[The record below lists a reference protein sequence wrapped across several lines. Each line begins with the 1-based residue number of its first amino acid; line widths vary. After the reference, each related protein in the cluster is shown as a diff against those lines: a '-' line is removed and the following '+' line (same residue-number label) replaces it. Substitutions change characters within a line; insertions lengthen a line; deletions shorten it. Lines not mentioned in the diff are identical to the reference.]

1 MKEKIRKFMDEPL
14 TIRRELKINL
24 IAAGILMIPSAIIM
38 IYGIYQSNKAIDE
51 FNEGINARKDQI
63 DKINKMMNNIY
74 LGK

>member
-38 IYGIYQSNKAIDE
+38 VYGLYQSNKAIDD
-51 FNEGINARKDQI
+51 FNEEI
-63 DKINKMMNNIY
+63 DAKIEKMRHKVY
-74 LGK
+74 LPR

>member
-24 IAAGILMIPSAIIM
+24 IALGIFAIPYAILV
-38 IYGIYQSNKAIDE
+38 IYSNYKSNKAIDE
-51 FNEGINARKDQI
+51 FNEEVDARI
-63 DKINKMMNNIY
+63 DEMKKNVY

>member
-51 FNEGINARKDQI
+51 FNEGINVRKDQI
-63 DKINKMMNNIY
+63 DKMMKNIY

>member
-24 IAAGILMIPSAIIM
+24 IALGIFAIPYAILV
-38 IYGIYQSNKAIDE
+38 IYANYKSNKAIDE
-51 FNEGINARKDQI
+51 FNEA
-63 DKINKMMNNIY
+63 INKRTEEMKKNVY

>member
-14 TIRRELKINL
+14 TIRRELKSNL

-38 IYGIYQSNKAIDE
+38 IYGIYQSNKAIDD
-51 FNEGINARKDQI
+51 FNEAINARTEEMK
-63 DKINKMMNNIY
+63 KNVY

>member
-24 IAAGILMIPSAIIM
+24 IAAGIIMIPSAIVM
-38 IYGIYQSNKAIDE
+38 IYGIYKSNKAIEE
-51 FNEGINARKDQI
+51 FNEEVDARI
-63 DKINKMMNNIY
+63 DEMKKNIY

>member
-51 FNEGINARKDQI
+51 FNEGVNARKDQI
-63 DKINKMMNNIY
+63 DKMMKNIY

>member
-24 IAAGILMIPSAIIM
+24 IALGIFAIPYAILV
-38 IYGIYQSNKAIDE
+38 IYGIYKSNKAVDESDEE
-51 FNEGINARKDQI
+51 FNSRKDQI
-63 DKINKMMNNIY
+63 DKMMNNIY

>member
-38 IYGIYQSNKAIDE
+38 IYGIYQSNKATDE
-51 FNEGINARKDQI
+51 FNEAINSRKDQI
-63 DKINKMMNNIY
+63 DKIDKMMNNIY

>member
-24 IAAGILMIPSAIIM
+24 IALGIFAIPYAILV
-38 IYGIYQSNKAIDE
+38 IYANYKSNKAIDE
-51 FNEGINARKDQI
+51 FNEEVNTRI
-63 DKINKMMNNIY
+63 DEMKKNIY

>member
-24 IAAGILMIPSAIIM
+24 IAAGIFMIPSAIIM
-38 IYGIYQSNKAIDE
+38 IYGIYKSNKAIDE
-51 FNEGINARKDQI
+51 FNEGINTRI
-63 DKINKMMNNIY
+63 DEMKKNVY

>member
-51 FNEGINARKDQI
+51 FNEEVNTRI
-63 DKINKMMNNIY
+63 DEIKKNIY

>member
-24 IAAGILMIPSAIIM
+24 IAAGIIMIPSAIVM
-38 IYGIYQSNKAIDE
+38 IYGIYKSNKAIEE
-51 FNEGINARKDQI
+51 FNEEVDTRI
-63 DKINKMMNNIY
+63 DEMKKNVY

>member
-24 IAAGILMIPSAIIM
+24 IAAGIFMIPSAIVM
-38 IYGIYQSNKAIDE
+38 IYGIYKSNKATEE
-51 FNEGINARKDQI
+51 FNEAINSRKDQI
-63 DKINKMMNNIY
+63 DKMMNNIY

>member
-63 DKINKMMNNIY
+63 DKIDKMMNNIY

>member
-24 IAAGILMIPSAIIM
+24 IALGIFAIPYAILV
-38 IYGIYQSNKAIDE
+38 IYANYKSNKAINE
-51 FNEGINARKDQI
+51 FNEKFNSRKDQI
-63 DKINKMMNNIY
+63 DKMMNNIY

>member
-24 IAAGILMIPSAIIM
+24 IAAGIFMIPSAIVM

-51 FNEGINARKDQI
+51 FNEAVNSRKDQI
-63 DKINKMMNNIY
+63 DKMMKNIY